1 MAKKIVKRR
10 NTVRERRT
18 PQVFDVGFEISYKNY
33 EKLSSFMN
41 DRAKILG
48 RKRTGLS
55 AKMQKKITQEIK
67 RARHLGL
74 LPFSSRV

>member
-1 MAKKIVKRR
+1 MAKR
-10 NTVRERRT
+10 NTKVRTTKKMKRIKA
-18 PQVFDVGFEISYKNY
+18 PVSGFEFDYKNY
-33 EKLSSFMN
+33 EALRKYLS

-55 AKMQKKITQEIK
+55 PKQQRHLTVAIK

-74 LPFSSRV
+74 LPFQAHV

>member
-1 MAKKIVKRR
+1 MAKPKLRKPRVIREKI
-10 NTVRERRT
+10 T
-18 PQVFDVGFEISYKNY
+18 PEKINFVISYKNY
-33 EKLSSFMN
+33 EKLARLMN

-48 RKRTGLS
+48 RKRTGIP
-55 AKMQKKITQEIK
+55 AKAQRKISREIK